1 MVKLLQ
7 GDAETIKWA
16 IEEGKASEEVDA
28 VSGEQPPSNIQSY
41 INLALLNLEDE
52 SSLSCNST
60 APAISVEDYLQGRF
74 SRSSSF
80 D

>member
-7 GDAETIKWA
+7 GEAETIKWA
-16 IEEGKASEEVDA
+16 MEEGKAEEVDA
-28 VSGEQPPSNIQSY
+28 VDGEQPPSNIQSF

-60 APAISVEDYLQGRF
+60 GPTISVEDYLQGRF

>member
-7 GDAETIKWA
+7 GEAETIKWA
-16 IEEGKASEEVDA
+16 IEEGKFSEEVDA
-28 VSGEQPPSNIQSY
+28 VDGEQPPSNIQSF

-52 SSLSCNST
+52 SSLSCTST
-60 APAISVEDYLQGRF
+60 GPTISVEDYLQGRF